1 MSASRWDGRDQGGRW
16 WSWAVA
22 EAPGGLSVSCVC
34 PQRMGDVLT
43 EPHALPEVESERALR
58 KREAR

>member
-1 MSASRWDGRDQGGRW
+1 MSW
-16 WSWAVA
+16 
-22 EAPGGLSVSCVC
+22 VC

-43 EPHALPEVESERALR
+43 EPHALPEVESERALG

>member
-1 MSASRWDGRDQGGRW
+1 MSASRWDGRGQGGRW
-16 WSWAVA
+16 WSRSVA

-43 EPHALPEVESERALR
+43 ELRALPEVESEHALM
-58 KREAR
+58 EAGS